1 MIRPVVPF
9 AALPLLLAM
18 LGCPGDKKQAAGPS
32 VADTTPAN
40 LESLAV
46 AIPPAAPDTFTPPR
60 PKGPA
65 RPRRVT
71 IPDAP
76 PALVEAVRREQ
87 AFSKFCYEEFG
98 QKHDPALAG
107 GVAMIVTVDAT
118 GISDARVEDDSWSS
132 AAGKAVNSCLNDR
145 AKEAWR
151 LASGAVR
158 PGRYVV
164 QLSFRPS

>member
-1 MIRPVVPF
+1 MRIPASI
-9 AALPLLLAM
+9 AAIPLLVAVIA
-18 LGCPGDKKQAAGPS
+18 CPGDKKQAAAP
-32 VADTTPAN
+32 ALPDTTAAD
-40 LESLAV
+40 LESLTV
-46 AIPPAAPDTFTPPR
+46 AIPPAVVDTFTPPR

-65 RPRRVT
+65 RPRRVE

-132 AAGKAVNSCLNDR
+132 PAGKAVNSCLNDR
-145 AKEAWR
+145 AKQAWR
-151 LASGAVR
+151 LASGTVR